1 MTRRRLWAGC
11 IASGGLALFVSGA
24 EALQVAIQHRQDSV
38 RAEQM
43 TGGDASRA
51 AAAVDRLGCG
61 SCHDIPGIPGATG
74 RVGPPLAHMAA
85 RDYIAGVMP
94 NTAGNLVLWIRWPQ
108 GVLPNSAMPNMGASE
123 REARDIAAYLLSLR

>member
-1 MTRRRLWAGC
+1 MTRRRLWIACIVGC
-11 IASGGLALFVSGA
+11 GLGAFVAGA
-24 EALQVAIQHRQDSV
+24 EAMQVAIQQHQDKA

-51 AAAVDRLGCG
+51 AAAMDRLGCG

-74 RVGPPLAHMAA
+74 RVGPPLAHMAS
-85 RDYIAGVMP
+85 RDYIAGIMP
-94 NTAGNLVLWIRWPQ
+94 NTAGNLILWIRWPQ

-123 REARDIAAYLLSLR
+123 RQARDIAAYLLSLR